1 MNILLTGVTGF
12 IGRYTAMDLIS
23 RGYEV
28 YGLVR
33 ASSKRRDGLPEKLH
47 IVEMDLG
54 ELRDAVTGGDTDT
67 DRSRT
72 CDSGSCD
79 FEICDLESSDF
90 KVQDSE
96 PSKSGTYDCEASL
109 GGAYDE
115 KLPSAWRDL
124 PEIDACIHL
133 AWAGAARDGRMNARL
148 QQDNVEDT
156 LALIRAVAAK
166 GCTRFIF
173 SGSQAEYGI
182 TVEDVANCTRFPKTT
197 EHTPCHPR
205 SEYGKAKLEV
215 LHRLSQLCHELNMT
229 YIHMRLFSVY
239 GAGDQPNSLISLCAR
254 AFARGEVMAAASP
267 CTQMWNFLHV
277 KDCAAAIALLVS
289 CPFLT
294 DADAGDDEC
303 VVNVAGV
310 HSRVLRDYIEEMAA
324 LASPPGQVTFGE
336 KLNSPEGTPYLD
348 PDISKLIS
356 LTGFKENVTWEAGVR
371 DALNS

>member
-1 MNILLTGVTGF
+1 MNVLLTGATGF

-33 ASSKRRDGLPEKLH
+33 ASSARREGLPEKLN
-47 IVEMDLG
+47 IVEMDLR
-54 ELRDAVTGGDTDT
+54 ELRAAAMTGSSSNLSD
-67 DRSRT
+67 T
-72 CDSGSCD
+72 CDTED
-79 FEICDLESSDF
+79 QLES
-90 KVQDSE
+90 
-96 PSKSGTYDCEASL
+96 
-109 GGAYDE
+109 YDE
-115 KLPSAWRDL
+115 GRLPKCWRDL

-133 AWAGAARDGRMNARL
+133 AWAGAARDGRMNTQL

-182 TVEDVANCTRFPKTT
+182 TVEDAAKCACFPQTT
-197 EHTPCHPR
+197 ERTPCHPR
-205 SEYGKAKLEV
+205 SEYGRAKLEV
-215 LHRLSQLCHELNMT
+215 LHRASQLCRELNMT
-229 YIHMRLFSVY
+229 YIHMRLFSIY
-239 GAGDQPNSLISLCAR
+239 GAGDQQNSLISLCAK
-254 AFARGEVMAAASP
+254 AFARGETMAAASP

-294 DADAGDDEC
+294 DADAGDEEC
-303 VVNVAGV
+303 AVNVAGAR
-310 HSRVLRDYIEEMAA
+310 SRVLRDYIEEIAT

-348 PDISKLIS
+348 PDISKLVS
-356 LTGFKENVTWEAGVR
+356 LTGFKECVTWEAGAR